1 MVLMNLSAGQQWR
14 CRHREETYGQGR
26 VEEEGE
32 GEVNGGSSV
41 EAYILT
47 YVRRQPIGIC
57 CVAQGTQTGALE

>member
-1 MVLMNLSAGQQWR
+1 M
-14 CRHREETYGQGR
+14 
-26 VEEEGE
+26 EEEGE